1 MVALTENR
9 LSVHAQDHSLKDIL
23 EQIAALSAV
32 PIMISETIKD
42 QVISSHF
49 DDVALEEGLRRL
61 LYRLDAFFFYAVEGA
76 DAAALQAVWVYP
88 QGQGKRMLPMPPEA
102 WASMAE
108 MRQYLRDPDP
118 EMRARAA
125 ETLVERQGKRAL
137 EAVLEALEDGEEK
150 VRYRALARAVQ
161 GGVPLRGDMLHH
173 LLRRDPSP
181 VVRFLAFE
189 ALAKAPDVPPQM
201 LWESAHGLSM
211 TSTRPFGKR
220 RRTCWRNSIWPGHQ
234 ASPVTPY
241 KNNSRGTAHR
251 GRLPFLEY
259 APAAGVCSGPPD
271 GLGREFMWSFYL
283 VILCRLRR

>member
-23 EQIAALSAV
+23 EQIADLSAV

-42 QVISSHF
+42 QMVSSHF

-61 LYRLDAFFFYAVEGA
+61 LYRLDAFFFYAFEGA
-76 DAAALQAVWVYP
+76 DPAALQAVWVYP
-88 QGQGKRMLPMPPEA
+88 QGHGKRMVPMPPDA

-137 EAVLEALEDGEEK
+137 EAVLEALEDGDEK

-161 GGVPLRGDMLHH
+161 AGVPLRGDMLQY
-173 LLRRDPSP
+173 LLRTDPSP

-189 ALAKAPDVPPQM
+189 ALTKAPDVSPQM
-201 LWESAHGLSM
+201 LIESATWAL
-211 TSTRPFGKR
+211 
-220 RRTCWRNSIWPGHQ
+220 ND
-234 ASPVTPY
+234 
-241 KNNSRGTAHR
+241 AHAAIR
-251 GRLPFLEY
+251 EEAQIFLEELDMDGV
-259 APAAGVCSGPPD
+259 ASEPADPIQEQLQEHGKSG
-271 GLGREFMWSFYL
+271 R
-283 VILCRLRR
+283 